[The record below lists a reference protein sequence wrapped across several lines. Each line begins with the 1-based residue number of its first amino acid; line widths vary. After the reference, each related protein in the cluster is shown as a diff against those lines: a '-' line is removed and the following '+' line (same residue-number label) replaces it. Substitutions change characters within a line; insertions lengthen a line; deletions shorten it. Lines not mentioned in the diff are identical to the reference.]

1 VPAVLRL
8 APVLDAGFRQ
18 HYASCSCD
26 RPQFFAGILVNP
38 GAMARL
44 FLTAIPNK
52 RSVESVTYYSVF
64 TMYVLIIEY
73 GVLTL

>member
-1 VPAVLRL
+1 
-8 APVLDAGFRQ
+8 VLDAGFRQ
-18 HYASCSCD
+18 HFASCSCD

-44 FLTAIPNK
+44 FLTAIRNK
-52 RSVESVTYYSVF
+52 RRDESLKHYSVF
-64 TMYVLIIEY
+64 TMYALIMEY

>member
-1 VPAVLRL
+1 VLRL

-18 HYASCSCD
+18 HFASCSCD

-44 FLTAIPNK
+44 FLTAIRNE
-52 RSVESVTYYSVF
+52 RRVESLKHYSVF
-64 TMYVLIIEY
+64 TMYSLIMEY
-73 GVLTL
+73 GVLT